1 MINYNIKQSAV
12 NAVIV
17 RVEEALDS
25 TYKHGSLEVF
35 IDPLFNPTHHARIYG
50 IVEAIPAGKC
60 YNEEGFEIEQE
71 VRVGDKVYFHFLT
84 TSDENNCIYGNS
96 YKVPYYWIFC
106 VVRDGNI
113 LPVSGW
119 TLCSQVVEDDDEFK
133 SVEVGGKTMQ
143 ATLSGS
149 GLVTSIQKKKSVKF
163 AKLSYIGKPLVNHK
177 KLDVSQG
184 DTVVLAKN
192 SNFIN
197 KIEGVDYFT
206 VRQSD
211 IFGKKLSLE
220 SIEL

>member
-1 MINYNIKQSAV
+1 MNYNIKQSAV

-60 YNEEGFEIEQE
+60 FNEEGFEIEQE
-71 VRVGDKVYFHFLT
+71 VRVGDKVYFHYLV
-84 TSDENNCIYGNS
+84 TSDEINCVYGNS

-106 VVRDGNI
+106 VVRNGNI
-113 LPVSGW
+113 LPIGGW
-119 TLCSQVVEDDDEFK
+119 ALCSQVVEQEDEFE
-133 SVEVGGKTMQ
+133 SVEVGGCTMQ

-149 GLVTSIQKKKSVKF
+149 GLVTSIEKKKSVKF
-163 AKLSYIGKPLVNHK
+163 AKLSYIGKPLLNHK
-177 KLDVSQG
+177 ELDVSQG

-211 IFGKKLSLE
+211 IFGRKVSSEAIDL
-220 SIEL
+220 